1 MYHTANNLKSGNNIS
16 VLYVEDDASLAMVTR
31 EALERQGYQVA
42 HCKTGVEAIEK
53 FLSGNHQICL
63 IDVLLPDIDGYS
75 LAKVIRSSDQFI
87 PLLFISGKND
97 DLDRLEGYKAGGDD
111 YISKP
116 YSIEEVVYKIEIFY
130 KRSNAGFNQQEYTTD
145 NKIGK
150 YVLEPDNY
158 TLKGEGLAQKLTF
171 METNLLAFLI
181 RNKNKLVKR
190 NEILTAVWG
199 TVDDKASRSLDVFI
213 SRLRKFLQDDQSVRL
228 ESHKGVG
235 YKLSEMS

>member
-1 MYHTANNLKSGNNIS
+1 MKSGNHIS

-31 EALERQGYQVA
+31 EALERQGYSVV

-53 FLSGNHQICL
+53 FLSGKHQICL

-75 LAKVIRSSDQFI
+75 LAKVIRSSDLSI
-87 PLLFISGKND
+87 PLIFISGKNE

-111 YISKP
+111 YICKP

-130 KRSNAGFNQQEYTTD
+130 KRSNPVLNGNGYTTD

-150 YVLEPDNY
+150 FVLEPDNY
-158 TLKGEGLAQKLTF
+158 SLIGEGQAQKLTY
-171 METNLLAFLI
+171 METSLLAFLI

-213 SRLRKFLQDDQSVRL
+213 SRLRKFLHDDDSIRL

-235 YKLSEMS
+235 YKLSELN